1 MNIVR
6 SLLRFMVLRLQTIS
20 EIRSYLSA
28 CRQKSQHSIGLVP
41 TMGALHEG
49 HLSLIRRAIAE
60 NQTVVVSIFVNPL
73 QFAPTEDLDDY
84 PRQLEKDLQ
93 LCDRLGVDLVFVPDV
108 KEMNSS
114 GDTKALV
121 ATTAVIP
128 PRNMTEIMCGQDR
141 PDHFTG
147 VATVVSKLFNIV
159 QPNRVYF
166 GQKDAQ
172 QLAIIRRLVADLA
185 IPVAI
190 VACPIIREAS
200 GLALSSRNQYL
211 TSTEKQQATKIY
223 RSLQQAQQ
231 AFMAGESN
239 RQALIEIVKQELDSV
254 EEVKIQYVELVDP
267 TSLQS
272 LEQIEQ
278 AGLLAIAAYVGSTR
292 LIDDIVL
299 HKGQPIVSIDG
310 PAGAGKSTV
319 TRRLAHQ
326 LNLLYLDTGAMY
338 RAVTWLVMELGIAM
352 SDGEAIAELLQDL
365 DLKLIS
371 PNGAELPTT
380 VYVNGREVTNAIRTP
395 EVTANVS
402 AIAARSQVREKLVE
416 MQQEWGKQGGL
427 IAEGRDIGTNV
438 FPDAELKIFLT
449 ASAAERAKRRWQ
461 DLQNQGYDDIDI
473 KHLERDIQQRDER
486 DSNRAIAPLKKAE
499 DAIELVTDDLSIDEV
514 IQKIVD
520 LYQQIN

>member
-1 MNIVR
+1 
-6 SLLRFMVLRLQTIS
+6 MVLRLQTIS

-28 CRQKSQHSIGLVP
+28 YRRKPQHSIGLVP
-41 TMGALHEG
+41 TMGALHRG
-49 HLSLIRRAIAE
+49 HLSLIERAIAE

-84 PRQLEKDLQ
+84 PRQLEEDLQ
-93 LCDRLGVDLVFVPDV
+93 LCDRLGVDLVFAPDAE
-108 KEMNSS
+108 EMNSS
-114 GDTKALV
+114 GDTEALV
-121 ATTAVIP
+121 NTTTVIP
-128 PRNMTEIMCGQDR
+128 PQSMTKIMCGQYR
-141 PDHFTG
+141 PDHFIG
-147 VATVVSKLFNIV
+147 VATIVNKLFNIV
-159 QPNRVYF
+159 QPDRAYF

-185 IPVAI
+185 IPIEI

-211 TSTEKQQATKIY
+211 TSTEKQQAAKIY
-223 RSLQQAQQ
+223 RSLQQAKQ
-231 AFMAGESN
+231 AFVEGELN

-254 EEVKIQYVELVDP
+254 EEVKIQYVKLVDP

-292 LIDDIVL
+292 LIDNIVL
-299 HKGQPIVSIDG
+299 QKRQPIVAIDG

-338 RAVTWLVMELGIAM
+338 RAVTWLVMESGIAM

-365 DLKLIS
+365 NLKLTS
-371 PNGAELPTT
+371 PNAVELPTT
-380 VYVNGREVTNAIRTP
+380 VHVNGREVTNAIRTP

-402 AIAARSQVREKLVE
+402 AIAARSEVRQKLVE
-416 MQQEWGKQGGL
+416 MQQQWGEQGGL

-449 ASAAERAKRRWQ
+449 ASVAERARRRWQ
-461 DLQNQGYDDIDI
+461 DLQNQGRDEIDI
-473 KHLERDIQQRDER
+473 QQLERDIQQRDEQ
-486 DSNRAIAPLKKAE
+486 DSNRAIAPLKKAD
-499 DAIELVTDDLSIDEV
+499 DAIELVTDNLTIDEV
-514 IQKIVD
+514 IDKIVD
-520 LYQQIN
+520 LYRQINR